1 MFIIIIDAGTQT
13 EILVKASLKESCVE
27 LNSQHSGHCMG
38 GQNLVK
44 RLLTDQVGPA
54 WSWVPAVHNWG
65 GGGGGGGGGMG
76 GGTACV
82 YAHLSQQPFPID
94 CCLCVCESVTA
105 RNTISFFIFFF

>member
-54 WSWVPAVHNWG
+54 WS
-65 GGGGGGGGGMG
+65 
-76 GGTACV
+76 
-82 YAHLSQQPFPID
+82 
-94 CCLCVCESVTA
+94 
-105 RNTISFFIFFF
+105 